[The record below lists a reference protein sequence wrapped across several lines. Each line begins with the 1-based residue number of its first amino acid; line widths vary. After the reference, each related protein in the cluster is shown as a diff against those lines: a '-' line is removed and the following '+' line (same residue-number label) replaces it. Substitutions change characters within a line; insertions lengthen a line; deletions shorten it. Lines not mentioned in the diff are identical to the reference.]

1 LNRQQRYSGWLF
13 SERGGQHNLVASES
27 WTTAPE
33 PENVG
38 RIRRE
43 VVGYA
48 AQHGVPEPPLADLAV
63 AVSEAV
69 TNAVVHAFRN
79 GIPAEGTV
87 KVEVEVTAGQVA
99 KVVVSDDGEGMT
111 PRPDTPGLGLG
122 LPLMAQLASSF
133 TVTGPLDGSGTE
145 VCMTFDL
152 AGAAAA

>member
-1 LNRQQRYSGWLF
+1 MNRLV
-13 SERGGQHNLVASES
+13 SERCGQHLLVASES
-27 WTTAPE
+27 WTIAPE
-33 PENVG
+33 PGNVG

-48 AQHGVPEPPLADLAV
+48 ARHGVPEPPLADLAV

-79 GIPAEGTV
+79 GSPADGTV
-87 KVEVEVTAGQVA
+87 TVEVEVTAGRVA

-122 LPLMAQLASSF
+122 LPLMAQLATSL
-133 TVTGPLDGSGTE
+133 TVSDPLERSGTE